1 MTDMANMH
9 EHYLEAAQKVS
20 SLAEE
25 YSEDYALATI
35 LRTGSSRIVQLAKEN
50 HGLIIKTSSS
60 GQMNAVQDP
69 EEAVA

>member
-1 MTDMANMH
+1 MN

-25 YSEDYALATI
+25 YSEDYVLSTI
-35 LRTGSSRIVQLAKEN
+35 LRSGSARIVNLAKEN

-60 GQMNAVQDP
+60 GKIFAEQEA

>member
-1 MTDMANMH
+1 MTDMDNMH

-25 YSEDYALATI
+25 YSEDYVLSTI
-35 LRTGSSRIVQLAKEN
+35 LHSGSARIVKLAQEN

-60 GQMNAVQDP
+60 GKIFTVQEA